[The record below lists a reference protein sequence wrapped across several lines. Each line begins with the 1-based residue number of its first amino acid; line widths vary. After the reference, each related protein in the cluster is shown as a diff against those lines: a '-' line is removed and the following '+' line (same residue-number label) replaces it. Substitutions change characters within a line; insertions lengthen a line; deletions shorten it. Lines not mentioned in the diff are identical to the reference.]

1 MPLLGLPLSTTRFH
15 LRFLA
20 TPSSPSERL
29 AMTVLRRPLS
39 IATLTL
45 LLAACSSTPVAPSA
59 VATSQATPAVARA
72 PAAPAP
78 RAAATPAPTPS
89 SNVQTVNLP
98 PYLDPR
104 SSLSTAR
111 SVYFEFDDTTLKP
124 EFANLV
130 ETHGKYLASN
140 PTLKVRVEGNTDE
153 RGSAEYNLAL
163 GQKRAEAVF
172 RALKIYGV
180 RDTQVEPV
188 SWGEEKPRAAG
199 HDESAW
205 AQNRRADLRYPMK

>member
-1 MPLLGLPLSTTRFH
+1 
-15 LRFLA
+15 
-20 TPSSPSERL
+20 
-29 AMTVLRRPLS
+29 MTDFRRPLS

-45 LLAACSSTPVAPSA
+45 LLVACSSTPVAPQA
-59 VATSQATPAVARA
+59 AATAPAMLADARA
-72 PAAPAP
+72 PATPAS
-78 RAAATPAPTPS
+78 RAAATPGPTPS
-89 SNVQTVNLP
+89 STVQTVNLP

-130 ETHGKYLASN
+130 ETHGKYLASS

-180 RDTQVEPV
+180 GDTQVEPV
-188 SWGEEKPRAAG
+188 SWGEEKPRAGG

-205 AQNRRADLRYPMK
+205 AQNRRADLQYPAK